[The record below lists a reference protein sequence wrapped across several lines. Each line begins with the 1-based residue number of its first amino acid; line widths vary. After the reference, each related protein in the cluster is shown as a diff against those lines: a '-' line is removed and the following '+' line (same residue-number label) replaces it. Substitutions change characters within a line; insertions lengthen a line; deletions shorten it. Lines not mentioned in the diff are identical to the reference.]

1 MASQYNAF
9 DIRIDN
15 NDGTV
20 TPVPNQAVQVYD
32 VTHEVALDDTVSDE
46 FGVVAGDTLD
56 VDAGTL
62 IRFSVTRA
70 DGLNGHAEQE
80 TV

>member
-1 MASQYNAF
+1 MPSNF
-9 DIRIDN
+9 NSFNIRIDN
-15 NDGTV
+15 NDGTF
-20 TPVPNQAVQVYD
+20 TDVPEQAVQVYD
-32 VTHEVALDDTVSDE
+32 VTNEEALDDLESDAN
-46 FGVVAGDTLD
+46 GIVAGGSLD

-70 DGLNGHAEQE
+70 DGLNGFAEQE

>member
-1 MASQYNAF
+1 MSSFNAF
-9 DIRIDN
+9 TLRIDN
-15 NDGTV
+15 NDGTF

-32 VTHEVALDDTVSDE
+32 VTNNVALDPLQSNA
-46 FGVVAGDTLD
+46 FGIIAGGALD

-62 IRFSVTRA
+62 VRFSVTRA
-70 DGLNGHAEQE
+70 DGLNGFAEQE

>member
-1 MASQYNAF
+1 MSTFISF
-9 DIRIDN
+9 DILKDN

-20 TPVPNQAVQVYD
+20 TPVANQTIKVYD
-32 VTHEVALDDTVSDE
+32 VTNGVALDDLTSDA
-46 FGVVAGDTLD
+46 FGVVAGGSLD

-62 IRFSVTRA
+62 VRFSVTRA
-70 DGLNGHAEQE
+70 DGLNGCAEQE